1 MSHSVSLSCHREVLI
16 QQAHQ
21 DDIHGLAQISAE
33 RFVSGSKDGSIRI
46 WTTRGVAETLP
57 TRQRID
63 YTQWI
68 TALSP
73 SSRPDYFLSGTRD
86 GRLEL
91 RDHQGVVLTG
101 FQHKSAQ
108 NVEGCKERNQNRI
121 SCIAPS
127 EEQGVFI
134 GTSGH
139 FTHYDLEKGESLS
152 QCTTSERDWVYCI
165 HPFSRDR
172 VLAVTGTELEMWEC
186 RSTLWRKIAVIQS
199 QREQAPRVAQRPFIS
214 AVTQLSSNPNHFG
227 IAVFDGSIR
236 VRDVVER
243 QEIIRYQEHVG
254 RTWAVANIAPA
265 VIASCADDA
274 MVKFWDLRR
283 QRSILTLAD
292 FPGRVSCLL
301 SLDEQKLITAS
312 CPNNPRTSRTKAELA
327 FWDLR
332 SSTKRVEQDR
342 SPTSDQKK

>member
-1 MSHSVSLSCHREVLI
+1 MSHSVSLSCQREFLI

-21 DDIHGLAQISAE
+21 DDIHGLTQISPE

-46 WTTRGVAETLP
+46 WTTRGVSETLL

-68 TALSP
+68 TALSA
-73 SSRPDYFLSGTRD
+73 SVHPDYFLSGTRD
-86 GRLEL
+86 GKLEL
-91 RDHQGVVLTG
+91 RDYQGKILVGL
-101 FQHKSAQ
+101 QHKSAQ

-121 SCIAPS
+121 SCITPI
-127 EEQGVFI
+127 EERGVFI

-139 FTHYDLEKGESLS
+139 FTHYDLEKGELLS
-152 QCTTSERDWVYCI
+152 QCMTSERDWVYCI

-186 RSTLWRKIAVIQS
+186 EHTRWRKMTVIQS
-199 QREQAPRVAQRPFIS
+199 QREQVQKAAHRPFIS
-214 AVTQLSSNPNHFG
+214 AVTQLSSNPHHFG

-236 VRDVVER
+236 VRDVAER
-243 QEIIRYQEHVG
+243 QEIIRYQEHIG
-254 RTWAVANIAPA
+254 RTWAVANISLA

-274 MVKFWDLRR
+274 TVKFWDLRR
-283 QRSILTLAD
+283 PRSIFTLAE

-301 SLDEQKLITAS
+301 SLGEQKLITAS
-312 CPNNPRTSRTKAELA
+312 CPNNPRTSLTKAELA

-332 SSTKRVEQDR
+332 FTRRR
-342 SPTSDQKK
+342 SPLE